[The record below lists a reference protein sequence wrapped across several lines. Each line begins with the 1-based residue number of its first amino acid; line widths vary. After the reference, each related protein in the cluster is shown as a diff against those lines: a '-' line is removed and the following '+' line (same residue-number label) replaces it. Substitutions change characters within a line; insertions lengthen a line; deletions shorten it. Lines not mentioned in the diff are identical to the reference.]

1 MLFFCQFLFCHL
13 AIPIGFFV
21 TFFYRFLS
29 PCQLFF
35 SFFVTLHSLSSF
47 FCHLA
52 VPIGVVGVAEAA
64 VSLRGI
70 QTGGPRPAG
79 GGQAGGVAHR
89 AVGTPEPWG
98 NKEIVYRPAG
108 GGQAG
113 GVAHRAVGT
122 PEPWGNK
129 EIVYRP
135 AGGGQAGGVA
145 HRAVGAAE
153 PWGVN
158 ILVSLVVNK

>member
-1 MLFFCQFLFCHL
+1 MILLSHFILSVFFVVFLSILILSSCNPYRFFCHL
-13 AIPIGFFV
+13 
-21 TFFYRFLS
+21 FYCFLS

-113 GVAHRAVGT
+113 GVAHRAVG
-122 PEPWGNK
+122 
-129 EIVYRP
+129 
-135 AGGGQAGGVA
+135 
-145 HRAVGAAE
+145 AAE